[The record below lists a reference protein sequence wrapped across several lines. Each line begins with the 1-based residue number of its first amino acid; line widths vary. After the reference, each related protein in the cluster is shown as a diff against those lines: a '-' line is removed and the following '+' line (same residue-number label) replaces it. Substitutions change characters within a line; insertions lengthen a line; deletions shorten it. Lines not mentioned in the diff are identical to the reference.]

1 MNGNRKFQELTI
13 RDNFMFG
20 AVMLEN
26 PDDCRKLLEY
36 VLGRRIDRV
45 EVIAEKN
52 IVYHPEYRGVRLD
65 VYVKEKTSDGEADRH
80 IDVEMQQVSS
90 EIFKRSRYYHS
101 QIDMEILGT
110 GGPYEELPDT
120 YVIFICDFDPVGLK
134 KYRYTRHC
142 TFEEDNTCEYKDGTH
157 TVFLNTRGENDTEVP
172 ESLVK
177 LLKYIGA
184 DRKNSEL
191 EYGDPLVSRLQ
202 ESVRRIKSD
211 REMGARYMNFQ
222 EIIRD
227 EFKAGKREG
236 KLEGIREGKLEGK
249 LEGIREGKLEGI
261 REGRIESILMLLS
274 DRGNIPESLKARLA
288 GISDEA
294 VLRDLVRK
302 AATVSGTEEFEKEL
316 DALNL

>member
-36 VLGRRIDRV
+36 VLGRGIDRV

-101 QIDMEILGT
+101 QIDMEILGA

-120 YVIFICDFDPVGLK
+120 YVIFICDFDP
-134 KYRYTRHC
+134 
-142 TFEEDNTCEYKDGTH
+142 
-157 TVFLNTRGENDTEVP
+157 
-172 ESLVK
+172 
-177 LLKYIGA
+177 
-184 DRKNSEL
+184 
-191 EYGDPLVSRLQ
+191 
-202 ESVRRIKSD
+202 
-211 REMGARYMNFQ
+211 
-222 EIIRD
+222 
-227 EFKAGKREG
+227 
-236 KLEGIREGKLEGK
+236 
-249 LEGIREGKLEGI
+249 
-261 REGRIESILMLLS
+261 
-274 DRGNIPESLKARLA
+274 
-288 GISDEA
+288 
-294 VLRDLVRK
+294 
-302 AATVSGTEEFEKEL
+302 AASHIYP
-316 DALNL
+316 

>member
-36 VLGRRIDRV
+36 VLGRGIDRV

-236 KLEGIREGKLEGK
+236 KLEGRL
-249 LEGIREGKLEGI
+249 
-261 REGRIESILMLLS
+261 ESILMLLS

-294 VLRDLVRK
+294 VQRRYNRRNRYGRSAFFSPAGKSPLVQCKGPGSISQKRWQ
-302 AATVSGTEEFEKEL
+302 EI
-316 DALNL
+316 